1 MSKNSYPY
9 RKGQGG
15 LKVYI
20 AYFHGNKLD
29 ESLIF
34 VANSVADL
42 DTKIVQHANQLPFH
56 GRIKKVATAI
66 NLLCDVYSLHFEG
79 YEERELDLPR
89 EEVLV

>member
-1 MSKNSYPY
+1 MKAH
-9 RKGQGG
+9 
-15 LKVYI
+15 I
-20 AYFHGNKLD
+20 AYFHGHKLD
-29 ESLIF
+29 DSLIF
-34 VANSVADL
+34 VANSVSDL